1 MSVNESI
8 LVELNETQTRTLT
21 LCPTPAFVRALTTEL
36 KPGLGS
42 LESKGVALQFDFFQ
56 FYFFFSGKTCAGRAH
71 QIFEKVYA
79 IRMAWCAFILARKMK
94 EMEKESLEQP

>member
-56 FYFFFSGKTCAGRAH
+56 FYFFS
-71 QIFEKVYA
+71 QEKPVQEEHTRYLK
-79 IRMAWCAFILARKMK
+79 RFMLSVWLGVH
-94 EMEKESLEQP
+94 LY